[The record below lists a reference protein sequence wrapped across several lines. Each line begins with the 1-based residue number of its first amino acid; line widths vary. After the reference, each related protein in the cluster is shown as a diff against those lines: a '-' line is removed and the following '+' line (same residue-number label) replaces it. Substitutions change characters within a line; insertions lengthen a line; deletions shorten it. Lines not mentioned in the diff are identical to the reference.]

1 MGLKKVKLENK
12 NLDMSLIDMLQ
23 YYDISKTKKYT
34 QFLVKMFKGLIQRDL
49 DMYQEHKYGSQNN
62 EKMDTLVDR
71 NCFEGFLTHK
81 LVVEYF
87 IGYERIKLYV
97 TFCELMERGLVENKD
112 ISTYDSW
119 EMVENQVFLALNKAN
134 VKKAK
139 KEIKIIY
146 EDSCYLVFKP
156 LTYLASCTYGYQ
168 TRWCTSMINSPEYF
182 YGHSS
187 NGVLIYV
194 INKNTN
200 EKYGFFYE
208 ILGHMDLFDVNK
220 HRYHFKVF
228 DKEDKLVDTLQ
239 TNIPHNILSLI
250 YSEIQNSPANWK
262 LFSKDELIQMAKHVS
277 MPRLEPIP
285 IDNRE
290 ESLPLNLPD
299 PFLISE

>member
-12 NLDMSLIDMLQ
+12 NLDLSLIDMLQ

-34 QFLVKMFKGLIQRDL
+34 QFLVKMFKELIQNDL
-49 DMYQEHKYGSQNN
+49 HLTQQYRKNGLDND

-71 NCFEGFLTHK
+71 NSFEGFLTHK
-81 LVVEYF
+81 LVVEIL
-87 IGYERIKLYV
+87 IGYPKIKLYI
-97 TFCELMERGLVENKD
+97 TFCELMERGLVEIKD

-168 TRWCTSMINSPEYF
+168 TKWCTSMINSPDYF
-182 YGHSS
+182 YDHSS
-187 NGVLIYV
+187 KGVLIYV

-208 ILGHMDLFDVNK
+208 IMGLLDVFDVNK
-220 HRYHFKVF
+220 HRYLFKVF
-228 DKEDKLVDTLQ
+228 DNEDRQVDTFQ

-250 YSEIQNSPANWK
+250 YTDIQNSPENWK
-262 LFSKDELIQMAKHVS
+262 FFSKVELKQMAKHVS
-277 MPRLEPIP
+277 IP
-285 IDNRE
+285 SVDQPVTI
-290 ESLPLNLPD
+290 PLNIQFEEPGSTPL
-299 PFLISE
+299 F